1 MRFRFVPLLTLFLL
15 AAVGRG
21 ETRFFVSTAGTLLEA
36 ELVAVNGSAVTLRK
50 KDDGGT
56 LNVPRATL
64 CKEDQ
69 NYIEFWAAAHPEM
82 AAQAPAA
89 SVPPST
95 AAPVTG
101 GPKFSLTSSVRSAKS
116 TRGNADGGYRTIDIA
131 YNIVLQSREVKRD
144 FTGGK
149 AIMITLGKEAA
160 SGGDDRLYVMQ
171 KLEWELNLRAQG
183 KFEQTTPEVRLS
195 YYQGSNY
202 RDGAREHG
210 YIFIVVDAAGVIQH
224 VDCTPDGNEKH
235 AQAALAFTAPSVIDR
250 DFRVLPSAAFHN
262 DITVNR

>member
-1 MRFRFVPLLTLFLL
+1 MRSRAVPLLTLLIL
-15 AAVGRG
+15 AAIGRA
-21 ETRFFVSTAGTLLEA
+21 EPRFFVSTAGTLLEA
-36 ELVAVNGSAVTLRK
+36 ELVSVNGTNVALRK
-50 KDDGGT
+50 KDDGSM

-69 NYIEFWAAAHPEM
+69 SYIDFWAAAHPEM

-89 SVPPST
+89 PAPT
-95 AAPVTG
+95 APVSG
-101 GPKFSLTSSVRSAKS
+101 GPKFSLSSSVRSAKS
-116 TRGNADGGYRTIDIA
+116 SRGGADGGYRTIDIA

-144 FTGGK
+144 LIGAK
-149 AIMITLGKEAA
+149 AVIITFGKEAA

-171 KLEWELNLRAQG
+171 KLEWDVNLRAQG

-202 RDGAREHG
+202 RDGAKEYG

-224 VDCTPDGNEKH
+224 VDCTPDGNQKH
-235 AQAALAFTAPSVIDR
+235 AQAALGFTAPSVIDR
-250 DFRVLPSAAFHN
+250 DFRVLPNATFHD
-262 DITVNR
+262 DIVVNR

>member
-1 MRFRFVPLLTLFLL
+1 MLLRFVPLLTFLLL
-15 AAVGRG
+15 AAVGQA

-36 ELVAVNGSAVTLRK
+36 ELMAVNGSSVTLRK
-50 KDDGGT
+50 KDDGST

-69 NYIEFWAAAHPEM
+69 NYIEFWSAAHPDM

-89 SVPPST
+89 SAA
-95 AAPVTG
+95 AAPVAG
-101 GPKFSLTSSVRSAKS
+101 GPKFSLSTSIRSAKS
-116 TRGNADGGYRTIDIA
+116 SRGAADGGYRTIDIA

-144 FTGGK
+144 FIGGK
-149 AIMITLGKEAA
+149 AVMITLGKEAA

-171 KLEWELNLRAQG
+171 KLEWEVNLRAQA

-202 RDGAREHG
+202 RDGAKEHG
-210 YIFIVVDAAGVIQH
+210 YIFIVLDAAGVIQH
-224 VDCTPDGNEKH
+224 VDCTPNGNEKH

-250 DFRVLPSAAFHN
+250 DFRVLPNASFHN
-262 DITVNR
+262 DIVINR